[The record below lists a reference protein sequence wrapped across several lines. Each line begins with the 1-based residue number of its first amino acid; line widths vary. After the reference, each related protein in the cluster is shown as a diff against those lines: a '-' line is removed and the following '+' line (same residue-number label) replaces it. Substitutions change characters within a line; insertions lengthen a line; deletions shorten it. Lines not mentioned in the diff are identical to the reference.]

1 MASLMVAELG
11 EKLGLEGF
19 GADMFGTVGTAY
31 AGSLYKQLANSSYNL
46 NALKWGEAWQ
56 EASSGLLLGSFFG
69 SALARKI
76 LPADALEGSIGGSF
90 GSIIGTSWAIG
101 QIGGGAAGMQSM
113 GLLGNFLVPGVGAF
127 VGSLLGTYL
136 GNLFGDDPDPGADF
150 WMFAEKQ
157 GEVIVPGVFNY
168 YLYASARDGFPTG
181 TTRDLGQAVLD
192 LSKDYMS
199 NIGAF
204 DMANAHIDNFKL
216 PAIFQSNDPYNLGSN
231 PLIRVLQRM
240 NIDSAGNGSL
250 KFFVNG
256 RKVASAE
263 AMVDGAVTDFLRDAQ
278 PIGGDIFLKR
288 AVANSTGNS
297 SFTIASAMATAAEY
311 LRYHENREVINAL
324 IASAADTAFAGT
336 WAYVLAGAEGLK
348 LAKTNQSDFN
358 GGLGGFVASLTDAG
372 VAVDFSQVTVSR
384 GTGGKI
390 FVDVIVEDSASIPNY
405 LNLFANGA
413 KITPL
418 KDGAGIRFS
427 FDSNMAGVGY
437 KNLTTSTQV
446 GTSTRYAVNGESDGR
461 DIWIA
466 PDNKSYDFKDTG
478 SHTIHVGDAEI
489 ESSDDIIF
497 AGGGADS
504 IQGGTG
510 WDWISGGAGNDTLFG
525 GDQDDT
531 IFGGSGNDL
540 IYGGNQM
547 DYLEGGAGA
556 DTICG
561 ISPNQNLP
569 PETNA
574 TDYAIAGYKTS
585 NAAVNINLKTGKAT
599 GGHATGDKLS
609 FIIKLVGSDYN
620 DTLVGDDLP
629 NWLEGGAGA
638 DTLDGGKNPSGSP
651 DYASYFYATAGV
663 TASLAKPSINT
674 GDAAGDTYISIE
686 ALEGSNFDDILI
698 GDNGSNYLSGNAGDD
713 ILVAGLGADSIR
725 GGFGFDTM
733 SYRNLSSGI
742 VINLAN
748 WAASSAVVA
757 DDVRYNHTQP
767 RSMDIEA
774 YEATNYNDTMLGS
787 ALDDILIG
795 RAGHDSMA
803 GGDGSDL
810 LSGDDGNDTLDG
822 QNGNDTLAGGKG
834 NDRLLGSAGTDRL
847 EGGAGNDQ
855 LYGGDGDDLLQGGS
869 GADQLD
875 GGKGV
880 DQADYGNAASGVLVD
895 LTKVANNTGDAA
907 GDTYTSIEKISGSNH
922 NDTLRGNASA
932 NTLLGSAGNDFLDGY
947 SGNDTLYGGDGDD
960 ILRGGAGADRLEGG
974 GGTDRADYGNAASGV
989 LIDLTKASNNSG
1001 DAVGDIFV
1009 SIEVISGSKY
1019 NDTLRGDARS
1029 NSLFG
1034 GSGDDRLDG
1043 YAGNDQLFGESGSD
1057 KLYGGDGNDTLQGGA
1072 GADYLDGGAGTDQV
1086 DYGNAAARV
1095 LVDLT
1100 KAANNTGDAAG
1111 DTFVS
1116 IEVIAGSKYNDIL
1129 RGDAARNTLIGREG
1143 NDRLDGYAGNDL
1155 LYGDAG
1161 NDTLYGGDGND
1172 ALQGG
1177 AGADHLDGG
1186 VGIDQVDYGRAAS
1199 GVRVD
1204 FTNIASNTG
1213 DAAGDTFTSIEN
1225 ILGSNYNDIL
1235 RGDSGNNVLSGRGGN
1250 DQLYGEAGNDTLYG
1264 GDGNDSLQGGTGA
1277 DKLDG
1282 GAGIDLVYYGNAAKA
1297 VTVDLGNAINN
1308 RGDSAGDTYVS
1319 IEGVSGSNYHDV
1331 LRGNAAGNILFGKS
1345 GNDFLDGLAGNDS
1358 LYGGDGDDQL
1368 KGGDGNDIL
1377 DGGKGSDYYLGGK
1390 GVDTFVFQTGSGKDT
1405 IGDYTDGYDKIKFST
1420 AGMKFS
1426 DLHISQYNSGGKTG
1440 VLVDYGSATD
1450 TILLESTALK
1460 VADLTASDFIFT

>member
-113 GLLGNFLVPGVGAF
+113 GLLGNLLVPGVGAF

-256 RKVASAE
+256 RKAASAE
-263 AMVDGAVTDFLRDAQ
+263 AMVDGAVIDFLRDAQ

-324 IASAADTAFAGT
+324 IASAADTAFAGS

-348 LAKTNQSDFN
+348 LAQTNQSDFN
-358 GGLGGFVASLTDAG
+358 GGLGGFVASLIDAG

-413 KITPL
+413 KITSL
-418 KDGAGIRFS
+418 KDGASIRFS

-466 PDNKSYDFKDTG
+466 PDNKNYDFKDTG

-686 ALEGSNFDDILI
+686 AFEGSNFDDILI

-822 QNGNDTLAGGKG
+822 QNGNDTLDGGKG

-960 ILRGGAGADRLEGG
+960 ILRGGADRLEGG

-1043 YAGNDQLFGESGSD
+1043 YGGNDQLFGEFGND

-1100 KAANNTGDAAG
+1100 KAANNTGDATG
-1111 DTFVS
+1111 DTF
-1116 IEVIAGSKYNDIL
+1116 AN
-1129 RGDAARNTLIGREG
+1129 
-1143 NDRLDGYAGNDL
+1143 
-1155 LYGDAG
+1155 
-1161 NDTLYGGDGND
+1161 
-1172 ALQGG
+1172 
-1177 AGADHLDGG
+1177 
-1186 VGIDQVDYGRAAS
+1186 
-1199 GVRVD
+1199 
-1204 FTNIASNTG
+1204 
-1213 DAAGDTFTSIEN
+1213 IEN

-1235 RGDSGNNVLSGRGGN
+1235 RGDSGNKILNGRGGN

-1282 GAGIDLVYYGNAAKA
+1282 GARIDLVYYGNAAK
-1297 VTVDLGNAINN
+1297 VLTVDLGNATNN

-1331 LRGNAAGNILFGKS
+1331 LRGDAAGNILFGKS
-1345 GNDFLDGLAGNDS
+1345 GNDLLDGLAGNDS

-1368 KGGDGNDIL
+1368 KGGDGNDIF

-1420 AGMKFS
+1420 AGVKFS